1 MSLKVQIKKRN
12 GGRVSEP
19 CDQLG
24 RSALRSHRCSCRCDL
39 VRGPLPWHHLP
50 PRNSGE
56 HLVPWKVTTHCSQLS
71 TGLWEVFVQV
81 CLCMTSLGSFL
92 FTDGETEAKVPN
104 LVQAEVFTCQT
115 YWNLELS
122 NLLGTTLWPTGHS
135 GACQRFFK
143 VSTSC
148 YTSPGERGQTFPP
161 SVSYWYGM
169 NSYVLHWFL
178 RWAAVSLISFLH
190 HLLGSLK

>member
-1 MSLKVQIKKRN
+1 MVGGSLNHVTSWGVLLSGAITAPAI
-12 GGRVSEP
+12 VTWLEVP
-19 CDQLG
+19 FLG
-24 RSALRSHRCSCRCDL
+24 IIC
-39 VRGPLPWHHLP
+39 LPW
-50 PRNSGE
+50 NSGE

-81 CLCMTSLGSFL
+81 CLCVTSPGSFL

-148 YTSPGERGQTFPP
+148 YTSPGEWGQTFPP
-161 SVSYWYGM
+161 SVSYWYGT
-169 NSYVLHWFL
+169 NSCVLHWFL